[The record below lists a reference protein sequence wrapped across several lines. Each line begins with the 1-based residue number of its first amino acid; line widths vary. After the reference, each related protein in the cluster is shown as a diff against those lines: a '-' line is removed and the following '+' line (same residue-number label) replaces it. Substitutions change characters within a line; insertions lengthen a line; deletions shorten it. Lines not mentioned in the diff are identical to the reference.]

1 MHLGVSE
8 ALARSM
14 GDDELFETV
23 RSVHR
28 ECGPDCCVTMDRCE
42 DEPYCAEY
50 ERRRHAGP

>member
-1 MHLGVSE
+1 VHLGVSE